1 MINSCENQNIQ
12 SYTELITPDKLAE
25 KLPSNKT
32 METCV
37 MNTRK
42 EISDIINGR
51 SHKKLFIIGP
61 CSVHNSSEA
70 LEYGEKLALLASEVR
85 DKILIV
91 MRVYFEKP
99 RTTIGWKGLINDPDL
114 DNSCDVNKGLFIA
127 RNLLL
132 ELNKMGLP
140 CGYEV
145 LDTITPQYISDLI
158 SWGAVG
164 ARTTESQI
172 HRQLVSGLSMPV
184 GFKNSTS
191 GSIKGAVDGIL
202 SAAYPHCFM
211 GITQKGIPAI
221 CKTRGNR
228 NCHLILR
235 GGENGPNYYNED
247 IVCAEKL
254 LEKHNLPLS
263 VIVDCSHGNSGKD
276 YRNQNIVLRSVI
288 NSEMKSIKGVMI
300 ESNICEGKQKLVV
313 NENGDV
319 ASLKKGVS
327 ITDSCIGFKETIEL
341 VMECY
346 KVLEQKALQDKST

>member
-1 MINSCENQNIQ
+1 MEQ
-12 SYTELITPDKLAE
+12 
-25 KLPSNKT
+25 LPSNKT
-32 METCV
+32 IETSV
-37 MNTRK
+37 MNTRN

-61 CSVHNSSEA
+61 CSVHNVEEA
-70 LEYGEKLALLASEVR
+70 LEYGKKLVVLAEKVR

-114 DNSCDVNKGLFIA
+114 DNSCDVNRGLFLA
-127 RNLLL
+127 RKLLL
-132 ELNKMGLP
+132 ELNKLGMP

-191 GSIKGAVDGIL
+191 GAIKGAVDGIL

-211 GITQKGIPAI
+211 GITQNGVPAI
-221 CKTRGNR
+221 CRTKGNR

-235 GGENGPNYYNED
+235 GGSDGPNYQD
-247 IVCAEKL
+247 KHILRAENL
-254 LEKHNLPLS
+254 LENHNLPMC
-263 VIVDCSHGNSGKD
+263 VMVDCSHGNSCKD
-276 YRNQNIVLRSVI
+276 YKNQHIVLLSVI
-288 NSEMKSIKGVMI
+288 NSKLKSIKGVML
-300 ESNICEGKQKLVV
+300 ESNICEGKQNLIVD
-313 NENGDV
+313 ENGKV
-319 ASLKKGVS
+319 APLKKGIS
-327 ITDSCIGFKETIEL
+327 ITDSCISFEETNKL

-346 KVLEQKALQDKST
+346 KVLE

>member
-1 MINSCENQNIQ
+1 MINTCENQNIKT
-12 SYTELITPDKLAE
+12 YTELISPDKLVE
-25 KLPSNKT
+25 QLPSNKT
-32 METCV
+32 IETWV
-37 MNTRK
+37 MNTRN

-61 CSVHNSSEA
+61 CSVHNVEEA
-70 LEYGEKLALLASEVR
+70 LEYGKKLVVLAEKVR

-114 DNSCDVNKGLFIA
+114 DNSCNVNRGLFLA
-127 RNLLL
+127 RKLLL
-132 ELNKMGLP
+132 ELNKLGIP

-191 GSIKGAVDGIL
+191 GAIKGAVDGIL

-211 GITQKGIPAI
+211 GITQNGVPAI
-221 CKTRGNR
+221 CRTKGNR

-235 GGENGPNYYNED
+235 GGSDGPNYQD
-247 IVCAEKL
+247 KHILRAENL
-254 LEKHNLPLS
+254 LENHNLPMC
-263 VIVDCSHGNSGKD
+263 VMVDCSHGNSCKD
-276 YRNQNIVLRSVI
+276 YKKQNIVLLSVI
-288 NSEMKSIKGVMI
+288 NSKLKSIKGVML
-300 ESNICEGKQKLVV
+300 ESNICEGKQSLIVD
-313 NENGDV
+313 ENGKV
-319 ASLKKGVS
+319 APLKKGIS
-327 ITDSCIGFKETIEL
+327 ITDSCISFEETNKL
-341 VMECY
+341 VMDCY
-346 KVLEQKALQDKST
+346 KVLE

>member
-1 MINSCENQNIQ
+1 MINTCENQNIKT
-12 SYTELITPDKLAE
+12 YTELISPDKLVE
-25 KLPSNKT
+25 QLPSNKT
-32 METCV
+32 IETSV
-37 MNTRK
+37 MNTRN

-61 CSVHNSSEA
+61 CSVHNVEEA
-70 LEYGEKLALLASEVR
+70 LEYGKKLVVLAEKVR

-114 DNSCDVNKGLFIA
+114 DNSCDVNRGLFLA
-127 RNLLL
+127 RKLLL
-132 ELNKMGLP
+132 ELNKLGMP

-191 GSIKGAVDGIL
+191 GAIKGAVDGIL

-211 GITQKGIPAI
+211 GITQNGVPAI
-221 CKTRGNR
+221 CRTKGNR

-235 GGENGPNYYNED
+235 GGSDGPNYQD
-247 IVCAEKL
+247 KHILRAENL
-254 LEKHNLPLS
+254 LENHNLPMC
-263 VIVDCSHGNSGKD
+263 VMVDCSHGNSCKD
-276 YRNQNIVLRSVI
+276 YKNQHIVLLSVI
-288 NSEMKSIKGVMI
+288 NSKLKSIKGVML
-300 ESNICEGKQKLVV
+300 ESNICEGKQNLIVD
-313 NENGDV
+313 ENGKV
-319 ASLKKGVS
+319 APLKKGIS
-327 ITDSCIGFKETIEL
+327 ITDSCISFEETNKL

-346 KVLEQKALQDKST
+346 KVLE

>member
-25 KLPSNKT
+25 QLPSNKT
-32 METCV
+32 METWV
-37 MNTRK
+37 MNTRN

-61 CSVHNSSEA
+61 CSVHNLSEA
-70 LEYGEKLALLASEVR
+70 LEYGEKLAVLAAEVR

-127 RNLLL
+127 RHLLL

-145 LDTITPQYISDLI
+145 LDTITPQYISELI

-184 GFKNSTS
+184 GFKNATS
-191 GSIKGAVDGIL
+191 GRIKGAVDGIL

-211 GITQKGIPAI
+211 GITQKGVPAI

-235 GGENGPNYYNED
+235 GGENGPNYHDED
-247 IVCAEKL
+247 IVRAEKL
-254 LEKHNLPLS
+254 LEKNNLP
-263 VIVDCSHGNSGKD
+263 VCIMVDCSHGNSGKD
-276 YRNQNIVLRSVI
+276 YKNQNVVLRSVI
-288 NSEMKSIKGVMI
+288 NSERKSVKGVML
-300 ESNICEGKQKLVV
+300 ESNLCEGKQPLVH
-313 NENGDV
+313 EKGV
-319 ASLKKGVS
+319 APLKKGVS
-327 ITDSCIGFKETIEL
+327 ITDSCIGFEETRKL

-346 KVLEQKALQDKST
+346 KVFEKKALPRKAI